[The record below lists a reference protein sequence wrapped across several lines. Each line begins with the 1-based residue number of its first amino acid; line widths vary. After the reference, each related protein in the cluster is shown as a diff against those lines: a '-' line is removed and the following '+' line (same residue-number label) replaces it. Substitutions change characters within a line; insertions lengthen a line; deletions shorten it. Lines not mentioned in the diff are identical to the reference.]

1 MDRPES
7 NSSRKEDQI
16 MTAET
21 TAGTTLRATL
31 YEIIDQL
38 RREHTSPAASKTLDM
53 VVRELGRT
61 QDNLREAL
69 DRLQRT
75 PLPLGSDEV
84 LSELKLRAWLAGVDD
99 LRVPLPPEEME
110 AYLEPVDE
118 GEVGI
123 AIMLAVS
130 GLLIFALSLLVTI
143 RHPVG

>member
-1 MDRPES
+1 
-7 NSSRKEDQI
+7 
-16 MTAET
+16 
-21 TAGTTLRATL
+21 
-31 YEIIDQL
+31 
-38 RREHTSPAASKTLDM
+38 M

-75 PLPLGSDEV
+75 PLPRGSDEV

>member
-1 MDRPES
+1 
-7 NSSRKEDQI
+7 

-21 TAGTTLRATL
+21 TTDSTLRATL

-38 RREHTSPAASKTLDM
+38 RREYPSPAASKTLDM

-61 QDNLREAL
+61 QDNLREAV
-69 DRLQRT
+69 DRLQST
-75 PLPLGSDEV
+75 PLPLGAEKV

-110 AYLEPVDE
+110 AYLEPVDK

-130 GLLIFALSLLVTI
+130 ALLLFGLSLVVTI
-143 RHPVG
+143 QHSVG